1 MIAKAFMAI
10 LNAITSFVMS
20 IIPDIPVIPSF
31 VVTSLTFMT
40 DLMVGSAGM
49 IKYVL
54 GDLVYSA
61 ALDYI
66 VLLFTY
72 KIFIRLFQIIKEY
85 ILMR

>member
-20 IIPDIPVIPSF
+20 IIPDIPVLPSF

-40 DLMVGSAGM
+40 DLMVGAAGM
-49 IKYVL
+49 VKYVL
-54 GDLVYSA
+54 GDLVYAA

-72 KIFIRLFQIIKEY
+72 KIFLRLFQIIKEY
-85 ILMR
+85 ILLR